1 MALDTGLDTLDV
13 LDPHTGERIASI
25 PAGDPGAVDRAV
37 AAAREAF
44 PGWARTAPAD
54 RAALVKAAAR
64 SMRENLD
71 ELSELLH
78 REGGKPLDDARGGI
92 EAGIGTLEQYAE
104 LGPLHRGR
112 TLQGGWGATDLMV
125 HEPYGVAAV
134 ITPWNDPIAIAC
146 GLLGAVLVA
155 GNTAVF
161 KPSEHTPL
169 SAERMLELW
178 DLPAGVCEV
187 VHGDARAGRPLAG
200 HAGVDLVAFVGS
212 VATGRSIAEACA
224 RRGAKALLELGGKDP
239 VIVDAGVDARWAADQ
254 VATGAFAN
262 AGQIC
267 VAAERVFVHREVAP
281 AFLEALAHAARGF
294 RIGPMIS
301 AEQRQKVH
309 AHVCEAVERG
319 ATVLCGGEIPDGP
332 GFAYPPTVLAGVTS
346 DMAIMREETFG
357 PVAPVAVVD
366 DFDAAL
372 READGT
378 DYGLAAVVLTPD
390 MAHAQ
395 RAWREL
401 RAGTVKINAMFGGAP
416 GGAAHPHKAS
426 GSGFGYGPELLDE
439 VSQTKVVHLT
449 APPPADGRQ
458 LL

>member
-1 MALDTGLDTLDV
+1 MALDTGLETLDV
-13 LDPHTGERIASI
+13 LDPHTGQRIGSI
-25 PAGDPGAVDRAV
+25 PAGDPHAVDRAV

-64 SMRENLD
+64 SMRESLD

-146 GLLGAVLVA
+146 GLIGAVLVA

-187 VHGDARAGRPLAG
+187 VHGDARAGRPLAD

-239 VIVDAGVDARWAADQ
+239 VIVDAGVDARWAAGQ

-281 AFLEALAHAARGF
+281 AFLEALADAARGF
-294 RIGPMIS
+294 GIGPMIS
-301 AEQRQKVH
+301 AEQRDKVH

-319 ATVLCGGEIPDGP
+319 ATVLCGGQIPDGP
-332 GFAYPPTVLAGVTS
+332 GFAYPPTVLAGVTP

-416 GGAAHPHKAS
+416 GGAAQPHKAS

-439 VSQTKVVHLT
+439 VTQTKVVHLT